1 MAVDYIGIKYDNEV
15 LYPVGLKGGTVGCL
29 LRGWGKGEER
39 ERERERL
46 FNRAQ
51 VYLFFTLD
59 EIVLLRGSRFH
70 VRLWKNLELLLP
82 CPSVNRTAL
91 LVKSF

>member
-1 MAVDYIGIKYDNEV
+1 MDAFCAV
-15 LYPVGLKGGTVGCL
+15 
-29 LRGWGKGEER
+29 GEREKRER
-39 ERERERL
+39 ERERERERV
-46 FNRAQ
+46 FNRAE

-70 VRLWKNLELLLP
+70 ARLWKNLKLLLP

-91 LVKSF
+91 PVKSS

>member
-15 LYPVGLKGGTVGCL
+15 LYPVGLKGETVGCL
-29 LRGWGKGEER
+29 LRGWER
-39 ERERERL
+39 EKRERV

-59 EIVLLRGSRFH
+59 EIVLLGGSGFH
-70 VRLWKNLELLLP
+70 ARLWKNLELLFP
-82 CPSVNRTAL
+82 CP
-91 LVKSF
+91 